1 MAVLPEHQRRGLGS
15 AVLDHLLQEV
25 RARAP
30 QGAYV
35 NLLADP
41 PGRPLYAKHGFDET
55 APDAIGMGLL
65 LD

>member
-1 MAVLPEHQRRGLGS
+1 
-15 AVLDHLLQEV
+15 
-25 RARAP
+25 
-30 QGAYV
+30 V

-41 PGRPLYAKHGFDET
+41 PGRPLYARHGFAET